1 MKDDITTLGSS
12 YVHTRVWIGSD
23 MQFLMKLPPKTLKSS
38 LLLCICW
45 SIFSILNNLCRK
57 VIPWI
62 NLGADTLDFHVAL
75 WASPLLWCWS
85 RNAGSKWIHFPL
97 SLPCWLHSLMV
108 TTAPK
113 WNRYYTLMHT
123 SLWFVHIRIWCI
135 LILMNVS
142 LIHVHHMFVNPNQK
156 NHSLVSF

>member
-1 MKDDITTLGSS
+1 MTLQPLDL
-12 YVHTRVWIGSD
+12 HTFTRVWIGRD
-23 MQFLMKLPPKTLKSS
+23 MQFLMKLPTKTMKSS

-97 SLPCWLHSLMV
+97 SLPCWLHSLTV

-113 WNRYYTLMHT
+113 WNSYYTLMHM
-123 SLWFVHIRIWCI
+123 SLRFVRHQNLMYFDLNECI
-135 LILMNVS
+135 PHPRPSYVC
-142 LIHVHHMFVNPNQK
+142 
-156 NHSLVSF
+156 